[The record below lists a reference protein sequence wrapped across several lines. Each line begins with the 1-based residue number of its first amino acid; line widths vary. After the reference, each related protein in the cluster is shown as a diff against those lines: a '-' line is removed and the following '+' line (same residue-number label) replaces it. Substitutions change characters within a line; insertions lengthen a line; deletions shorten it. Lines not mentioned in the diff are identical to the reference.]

1 MKKKSVSLKFL
12 IQVSGP
18 LMVYAFFEVSVAH
31 SLDYL
36 IDFFASTVSSLYILE
51 SPTNSF
57 SAGEQQSIY
66 FLLWVKYTLSKVYPW
81 WYMNILSSTELRRFK
96 DDYVF
101 GFNQSR
107 DICLEGC
114 IKFFSLFLAIVI
126 LFEDLFNF
134 HTL

>member
-1 MKKKSVSLKFL
+1 
-12 IQVSGP
+12 
-18 LMVYAFFEVSVAH
+18 MVYAFCEVSVAH
-31 SLDYL
+31 SLDHL
-36 IDFFASTVSSLYILE
+36 IDFFASTVSSLYLLE

-66 FLLWVKYTLSKVYPW
+66 FLLWVVYTLSKVYPW